1 MTEGAVA
8 DVKRVTFRQA
18 GLVFR
23 GQSRSGSY
31 VFFMFNDVLKKSGSS
46 SRQEIKVEKTEVE
59 PVREVEPTRAVG
71 ASTGKAGRA
80 VISEDVEFRGNLFSA
95 SALEIHG
102 KFQGEIEADGPLII
116 GQSAKVK
123 ANIKGVTVEI
133 HGTVEGNITAS
144 ERVELKANAYLK
156 GDVRSPKFAC
166 ADSATLNGSLD
177 TSGGKPASDMN
188 AMFTKL
194 QTASK

>member
-1 MTEGAVA
+1 
-8 DVKRVTFRQA
+8 
-18 GLVFR
+18 
-23 GQSRSGSY
+23 
-31 VFFMFNDVLKKSGSS
+31 MFNDVLKKSGSS
-46 SRQEIKVEKTEVE
+46 SRQEAKGEAEVVAEVE
-59 PVREVEPTRAVG
+59 PVRASGVG
-71 ASTGKAGRA
+71 SRPSRA

-95 SALEIHG
+95 SPLEIHG
-102 KFQGEIEADGPLII
+102 KFQGEIEAEGPLVI
-116 GQSAKVK
+116 GQGAKVK

-166 ADSATLNGSLD
+166 ADSATLSGSLD

-188 AMFTKL
+188 AIFTKL
-194 QTASK
+194 QGASK